1 MEAADGGGFGATG
14 GSGQLLGAAADVS
27 VTVFLPAGAPR
38 VCGRNSGGGG
48 GGSSDVQQCVSEQR
62 TGAASRSLSAQTA
75 RAARA
80 NSRPGRERATG
91 AQPAGEPCSWHAAS
105 SVKKQKKQNK
115 SSTEKKSMKKD
126 IGERELNQTE
136 SADFFVVER
145 IRGAFFLKNTKGQ
158 FYRITTRR

>member
-1 MEAADGGGFGATG
+1 MEAADGCGFGATG

-48 GGSSDVQQCVSEQR
+48 GGGSSDVQQCVPEQR

-105 SVKKQKKQNK
+105 SVKRKKKERKKYNR
-115 SSTEKKSMKKD
+115 KKSMKKD

-136 SADFFVVER
+136 SADFFFER
-145 IRGAFFLKNTKGQ
+145 IPSAFFLKKE
-158 FYRITTRR
+158 Y